1 MFSPQSVPLLSDIR
15 AHCRLQCVV
24 LSLLWCV
31 ASVGGLHEY
40 SYGGPGA
47 PLELAEGM
55 VNSMR
60 KITHASFQ
68 NQAPPEGF
76 RVLFVGDFSEHPDS
90 PDRKL
95 LGALDVIGTV
105 RKSVWLRED
114 EVSPD
119 LIKAHIKNFD
129 PHFFLYSSQTWAL
142 DPHALEIVFGM
153 CKDLEIISLVFLT
166 RYAWDNVFSSAGEER
181 DGGHSLGG
189 IRLETRYIGVLQA
202 ASYVLIVNCGD
213 EARRKMELV
222 GESAR
227 LLVL

>member
-1 MFSPQSVPLLSDIR
+1 ML
-15 AHCRLQCVV
+15 HV
-24 LSLLWCV
+24 LPSISTNTAALRC
-31 ASVGGLHEY
+31 
-40 SYGGPGA
+40 
-47 PLELAEGM
+47 
-55 VNSMR
+55 
-60 KITHASFQ
+60 Q
-68 NQAPPEGF
+68 
-76 RVLFVGDFSEHPDS
+76 
-90 PDRKL
+90 
-95 LGALDVIGTV
+95 GALQAAVLCALT
-105 RKSVWLRED
+105 RED

-119 LIKAHIKNFD
+119 LIKAHVKNFY
-129 PHFFLYSSQTWAL
+129 PNFFLYSSQTWAL

-181 DGGHSLGG
+181 GGGHSLGG

-227 LLVL
+227 LLVLCMRKYSARHALTRRRMHSRVTLV